1 MSWLHRLFHRRADA
15 ELDEEIRFHLAQ
27 EVQLRID
34 RGESPQEAA
43 RAAQR
48 AFGNTTL
55 VKEVT
60 RQMWGSIWVEDF
72 LRDVRHALRGMRRAP
87 TFTSIAVLSL
97 ALGIG
102 ANTAI
107 FSLIDA
113 VMLRLLPVER
123 PEELVAFSIPSG
135 RGSYGFSYPLFEALR
150 DHNQTLSGMFAVSGA
165 TLSVTV

>member
-1 MSWLHRLFHRRADA
+1 MSWLHRLFKHRADA

-43 RAAQR
+43 RVAQR

-60 RQMWGSIWVEDF
+60 RQMWGLIWVDNF
-72 LRDVRHALRGMRRAP
+72 LRDVRHALRGIRRTP
-87 TFTSIAVLSL
+87 TFTSVAVLSL

-113 VMLRLLPVER
+113 VRRALPVER
-123 PEELVAFSIPSG
+123 PEGAG
-135 RGSYGFSYPLFEALR
+135 RL
-150 DHNQTLSGMFAVSGA
+150 
-165 TLSVTV
+165 